1 MRWLVAVYQPVA
13 LFSLKLGEATST
25 GGKSLLVPTPF
36 AIRTALLDVAI
47 RVRGRDFG
55 EREAFAA
62 IRSLRLALRPPER
75 VVVTNLFAKVLK
87 PERDEERGRAMQS
100 TIAFR
105 EYVHLAGSLG
115 LAFGGAQQSLETVA
129 TLLPHISYFGKRG
142 SFFQL
147 TATPELVETAGEESP
162 PGFFPLTGLI
172 FEGGRLQGQLPSA
185 FPLGIIQR
193 LDDWGPSLSFERV
206 NVYSEERIRLG
217 PDRLRQDVILPYRIT
232 RAGRGFTLYER
243 F

>member
-1 MRWLVAVYQPVA
+1 MQWLVAVYQPVA
-13 LFSLKLGEATST
+13 LFSLKSGEATST

-47 RVRGRDFG
+47 RVMGRDYG
-55 EREAFAA
+55 KREAFEA

-87 PERDEERGRAMQS
+87 PERDEERGRAMQT

-105 EYVHLAGSLG
+105 EYAQLAGNLG
-115 LAFGGAQQSLETVA
+115 LAFGGEQRALETVA

-147 TATPELVETAGEESP
+147 MAPPELVETAEEEP
-162 PGFFPLTGLI
+162 PQNFLLLTGLT
-172 FEGGRLQGQLPSA
+172 FEGGRLKGQLPSA

-193 LDDWGPSLSFERV
+193 LDDWGPELSFERV
-206 NVYSEERIRLG
+206 NIYTDEKIRLG
-217 PDRLRQDVILPYRIT
+217 RDRLRQDVILPYRVT